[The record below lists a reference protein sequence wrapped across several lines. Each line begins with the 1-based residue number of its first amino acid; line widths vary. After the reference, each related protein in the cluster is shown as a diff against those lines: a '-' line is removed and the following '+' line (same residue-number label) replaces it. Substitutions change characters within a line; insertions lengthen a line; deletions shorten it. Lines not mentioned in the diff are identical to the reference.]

1 MPKKKSS
8 RPASGQTSNRGTSQA
23 EDLKSPSQR
32 RRERIVK
39 SGAIVLVLALLLS
52 LLAGAIS
59 VAPAQASSMASI
71 WTFDKSVHNSSKAP
85 NIANADQVSPIDTDG
100 DGIAN
105 NDDPDIDN
113 DGVVN
118 ANDSDIDG
126 DGTSNF
132 EDGDPAATN
141 GFDGNPPAKPGSFTF
156 TELAENGTLGWV
168 SAGAA
173 LLIIAVGLFVRK
185 SLKKRGK
192 TAQKNL

>member
-8 RPASGQTSNRGTSQA
+8 RPAASIGSSQNEEPKSGSQV
-23 EDLKSPSQR
+23 
-32 RRERIVK
+32 RRERIIRM
-39 SGAIVLVLALLLS
+39 GAIVIVLALLLS
-52 LLAGAIS
+52 LLAGAFS
-59 VAPAQASSMASI
+59 VAPAQASPKAVNGS
-71 WTFDKSVHNSSKAP
+71 FDNSVQIYSKAP
-85 NIANADQVSPIDTDG
+85 NIASANPVSPIDTDG
-100 DGIAN
+100 DGIPN
-105 NDDPDIDN
+105 NEDPDIDN

-118 ANDSDIDG
+118 ANDGDIDG

-168 SAGAA
+168 LTGAA
-173 LLIIAVGLFVRK
+173 LLIIWVGLIVRK

>member
-8 RPASGQTSNRGTSQA
+8 RPASSLGSNQNEEPKSSSQI
-23 EDLKSPSQR
+23 
-32 RRERIVK
+32 RRERIIRA
-39 SGAIVLVLALLLS
+39 GAIVIVLALLLS
-52 LLAGAIS
+52 LLAGAFS
-59 VAPAQASSMASI
+59 VAPAQAATKATI
-71 WTFDKSVHNSSKAP
+71 GPFDKSVHILTKAP
-85 NIANADQVSPIDTDG
+85 NIAASDPVSPIDTDG
-100 DGIAN
+100 DGIPN
-105 NDDPDIDN
+105 NEDPDIDN

-118 ANDSDIDG
+118 ANDGDIDG

-132 EDGDPAATN
+132 DDGDPAATN

-168 SAGAA
+168 FVGAA
-173 LLIIAVGLFVRK
+173 LLIIGVGLIVRK